1 MKLER
6 YSEASKYSAYGLT
19 YPAFVGTRKQSVED
33 IERLFSSSL
42 LHFMEQK
49 GYEYEAAY
57 IGAVLGWREACDKR
71 GLTEKDKTKKNYQML
86 TFLLKELMPL
96 YKHDYDFSLLEVDR

>member
-6 YSEASKYSAYGLT
+6 YSEALKCSASGLT

-33 IERLFSSSL
+33 AERLFSSSL
-42 LHFMEQK
+42 LHFMEQN

-71 GLTEKDKTKKNYQML
+71 GLTENDRTKKTIRCL
-86 TFLLKELMPL
+86 HFA
-96 YKHDYDFSLLEVDR
+96 